1 MCVDYM
7 MLNRKN
13 YGVFVDKYTG
23 WPGVYSGSTKFDTTR
38 FLARLCED
46 YRVPVSCTLDG
57 ITNLTAKA
65 VEDMMNAYGI
75 LRRISSLA
83 NPHSNARAE
92 LGVKTVKRML
102 RNNVSSTWKLN
113 KAKFSRALLQLRN
126 TPDRDTRMSPAM
138 ALYGREL
145 RDFLPRPGSA
155 LMGDLWPADA
165 RETALARRGRSSKDL
180 WWSIPGHWCHC
191 RFLSLSLCKTRLV
204 TIRQGG
210 TRGPW

>member
-65 VEDMMNAYGI
+65 VEDMMNAYDI
-75 LRRISSLA
+75 YHRISSVA
-83 NPHSNARAE
+83 SPHRNARAE
-92 LGVKTVKRML
+92 LVVKTVKRML
-102 RNNVSSTWKLN
+102 RGNVYRTGELN
-113 KAKFSRALLQLRN
+113 KAKFFRALLQLRY
-126 TPDRDTRMSPAM
+126 TPDRHTRMLPAL
-138 ALYGREL
+138 ASYGREL
-145 RDFLPRPGSA
+145 RDFL
-155 LMGDLWPADA
+155 
-165 RETALARRGRSSKDL
+165 
-180 WWSIPGHWCHC
+180 
-191 RFLSLSLCKTRLV
+191 
-204 TIRQGG
+204 
-210 TRGPW
+210 